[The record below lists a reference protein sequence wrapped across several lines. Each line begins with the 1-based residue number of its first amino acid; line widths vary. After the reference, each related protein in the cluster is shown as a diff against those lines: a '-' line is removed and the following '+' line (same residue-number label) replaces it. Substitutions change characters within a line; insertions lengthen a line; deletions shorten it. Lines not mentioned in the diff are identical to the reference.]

1 MLDQWELELQG
12 LRFKVEIHH
21 DLGMGPPWEEHDG
34 HGEVSEWT
42 SRGKK
47 PGERV
52 LAEDR
57 RSFRYYNWAGAVA
70 KAKAEGWGPKEG
82 GKTLRQ
88 NAATAVERDFQYLK
102 SWCDDEWGWAWIKVQ
117 LLDTEGNPV
126 EKAGAWET
134 LGGMESNDT
143 EGLKR
148 EAKELAEE
156 IAGRFEGIDVVEV
169 RIREE
174 KPNGP
179 ER

>member
-1 MLDQWELELQG
+1 M
-12 LRFKVEIHH
+12 
-21 DLGMGPPWEEHDG
+21 
-34 HGEVSEWT
+34 T
-42 SRGKK
+42 
-47 PGERV
+47 
-52 LAEDR
+52 
-57 RSFRYYNWAGAVA
+57 
-70 KAKAEGWGPKEG
+70 KAKAEGWGPKVK
-82 GKTLRQ
+82 GKTPEE
-88 NAATAVERDFQYLK
+88 NAVAAVERDFKYLK
-102 SWCDDEWGWAWIKVQ
+102 SWCDDEWWWCWIKVQ
-117 LLDTEGNPV
+117 LLDVEGNPV
-126 EKAGAWET
+126 EKDGAWET